1 MGPRGTKKQV
11 KEWLELWSEKV
22 FTLEVSF
29 APVVKVPCSILGGN
43 Y

>member
-11 KEWLELWSEKV
+11 KQWLELWSKRV
-22 FTLEVSF
+22 FTLDVSF
-29 APVVKVPCSILGGN
+29 APVVKLPGSILGGN